1 MIQDCEVDPEKRT
14 SILLE
19 QEVPIMVKHRTPY
32 PVEFRAHM
40 VELVKAG
47 RRPEEL
53 EKEFEPTAQTIYN
66 WVAQADRDTGV
77 RHDGLTTAERQELT
91 KLRRENRQLKMERD
105 ILSQA
110 AAWFARETGSIPPKS
125 GTDS

>member
-1 MIQDCEVDPEKRT
+1 MG
-14 SILLE
+14 
-19 QEVPIMVKHRTPY
+19 KHRTPH
-32 PVEFRAHM
+32 PADFRAQV

-77 RHDGLTTAERQELT
+77 RHDGLVASR
-91 KLRRENRQLKMERD
+91 
-105 ILSQA
+105 
-110 AAWFARETGSIPPKS
+110 P
-125 GTDS
+125 

>member
-1 MIQDCEVDPEKRT
+1 
-14 SILLE
+14 
-19 QEVPIMVKHRTPY
+19 
-32 PVEFRAHM
+32 
-40 VELVKAG
+40 VKAG